1 MKKKLLLLALST
13 GFSVLCL
20 AGFDRTLMRQFVD
33 SMRIPRATR
42 MVYKTTEFE
51 YNADV
56 NSIGFRDVEL
66 SENTSADRDA
76 IRIAVVGDSFTFGW
90 GVDENDAW
98 PRVLEK
104 ILRTH
109 NHQVTVFN
117 LGKPGASPE
126 DYASIVSKMIP
137 LVRPDLLLVAILQG
151 DDLAQLKNHTNQNS
165 VPDTGPKTLSYLEL
179 LRLGTSQLLRKVI
192 PNTMEYR
199 RSKLHTQSTL
209 LSTVWKKDA
218 LETIERWNSEQRE
231 RFHSYDPTIKRM
243 FLDGDLNP
251 SLVYLAI
258 TDPRYFLDTWDLNS
272 HYTATLIESMSQYLA
287 RINNVCVNNKVKPL
301 VTIVPYGVYVSSKDY
316 DSRARLG
323 FSLNP
328 EMLTSDTADRA
339 IEMAAARA
347 QMEYYSVLSQFR
359 LADARVPLYFV
370 FDGHFNAEGHHLYA
384 KLIAKKVEDFLQS
397 REEKRGSEPRIQ

>member
-1 MKKKLLLLALST
+1 
-13 GFSVLCL
+13 
-20 AGFDRTLMRQFVD
+20 
-33 SMRIPRATR
+33 

-56 NSIGFRDVEL
+56 NSDGFRDVEL

-109 NHQVTVFN
+109 NHRVTVFN
-117 LGKPGASPE
+117 LGKTGASPE

-258 TDPRYFLDTWDLNS
+258 TNPRYFLDTWDLNS

-316 DSRARLG
+316 DSRTRLG

-347 QMEYYSVLSQFR
+347 QMEHYSVLSQFR
-359 LADARVPLYFV
+359 LVDARVPLYFV

-384 KLIAKKVEDFLQS
+384 RLIAKKVEDFLQS
-397 REEKRGSEPRIQ
+397 REEKRGR

>member
-1 MKKKLLLLALST
+1 ME
-13 GFSVLCL
+13 
-20 AGFDRTLMRQFVD
+20 
-33 SMRIPRATR
+33 
-42 MVYKTTEFE
+42 KTS
-51 YNADV
+51 D
-56 NSIGFRDVEL
+56 
-66 SENTSADRDA
+66 DRDA

-117 LGKPGASPE
+117 LGKTGASPE

-137 LVRPDLLLVAILQG
+137 VVRPDLLLVAILQG

-165 VPDTGPKTLSYLEL
+165 VPDTGPKPSSYFEL

-192 PNTMEYR
+192 PNTMQYR
-199 RSKLHTQSTL
+199 RSTLHTQSTL

-218 LETIERWNSEQRE
+218 LETIGRWNSEQRE
-231 RFHSYDPTIKRM
+231 RFHSYDTTIKRM

-272 HYTATLIESMSQYLA
+272 HYTATLIESMSEYLA
-287 RINNVCVNNKVKPL
+287 RINNVCINNKVKPL
-301 VTIVPYGVYVSSKDY
+301 VTIVHTG
-316 DSRARLG
+316 
-323 FSLNP
+323 
-328 EMLTSDTADRA
+328 LT
-339 IEMAAARA
+339 
-347 QMEYYSVLSQFR
+347 
-359 LADARVPLYFV
+359 
-370 FDGHFNAEGHHLYA
+370 
-384 KLIAKKVEDFLQS
+384 
-397 REEKRGSEPRIQ
+397 